1 MDRQVLAHQVKK
13 WIDFDNKIKASQKI
27 QQQLKKE
34 KKLITDSLV
43 ETMRDGEIDSL
54 NVNGGNINYVKR
66 DVKKPITKKYLL
78 DVLSQYYRGDIEKVS
93 NLNSFIMDNRETVT
107 RESIEHIKHK

>member
-1 MDRQVLAHQVKK
+1 MDKQVLVNHVKK
-13 WIDFDNKIKASQKI
+13 WIEFDNKIKASQKI

-34 KKLITDSLV
+34 KKMITDSLV
-43 ETMRDGEIDSL
+43 EIMREEEIDSL

-78 DVLSQYYRGDIEKVS
+78 DVLSQYYSGDIEKVN

>member
-1 MDRQVLAHQVKK
+1 MDKQVLVHHVKK
-13 WIDFDNKIKASQKI
+13 WIEFDNKIKASQKI

-34 KKLITDSLV
+34 KKTITDSLV
-43 ETMRDGEIDSL
+43 EIMREEEIDSL

-78 DVLSQYYRGDIEKVS
+78 DVLSQYYSGDIEKVN